1 MIYQSI
7 NLDINPGG
15 FPAIVR
21 ISQYDT
27 LVGVIATI
35 LRDGQVMVLPAGTTA
50 TIEGTKPSTLGF
62 SEAGTVDEANGTVT
76 FDIAATMSEEAGD
89 IPCEIV
95 LTNSGQRVGTANF
108 VLAIEA
114 SPHPAGTLDGD
125 AESAQTLVEQMQIAV
140 LAAQTAAASV
150 NPLTITSTE
159 TEPSLEADG
168 RYIYVYTNPLTA
180 IDITP
185 APTGVTSV
193 FFSSGIGACTMTL
206 PASVLIPPG
215 LNVTADASGQ
225 AVELPAGLNYEL
237 NIFNN
242 RLLIEAWT

>member
-35 LRDGQVMVLPAGTTA
+35 LNGGQVMTLPAGTTA
-50 TIEGTKPSTLGF
+50 TIEGRKPSTLGF
-62 SEAGTVDEANGTVT
+62 SEAGTVDEAAGTVT
-76 FDIAATMSEEAGD
+76 FDIAATMSEESGE

-95 LTNSGQRVGTANF
+95 LTNNSQRIGTANF
-108 VLAIEA
+108 VLAVEQ
-114 SPHPAGTLDGD
+114 SPHPTGTLDGD
-125 AESAQTLVEQMQIAV
+125 TETARTLVEQMQAAV

-150 NPLTITSTE
+150 NPQTITSAE

-193 FFSSGIGACTMTL
+193 FFSSGTGACTMTL

-215 LNVTADASGQ
+215 MNVTTYASGHT
-225 AVELPAGLNYEL
+225 VELPAGLNYEL

-242 RLLIEAWT
+242 RLLIEAWS